1 MKNIQEKKQLVTE
14 FLSGEMKPERIVR
27 FEKMCRKDS
36 ELRAL
41 LEKHAAMDALLYEQQ
56 GTSATE
62 GNYREMVD
70 EILFGNEAGKKNRR
84 VSFWL
89 RAYAIAATLLVVL
102 SGGLLLQK
110 NTNQQSLK
118 RSKAETVGIPGSH
131 PIPQSGKSIT
141 RITSDAVL
149 ISEEGTRARVVT
161 VGDTAATVIIA
172 QGNVSLDVKG
182 TSGGTYSVVTPHTAV
197 TLHGTVIRAVVTELE
212 TEINVL
218 EGSVEVVHRYNS
230 DVTRRLHAGHIVFAD
245 SRSLE
250 TETRLTPEVCSSRKN
265 LLRAYVQWV
274 QEQKNG

>member
-1 MKNIQEKKQLVTE
+1 MKDIHGKKQLVAE
-14 FLSGEMKPERIVR
+14 FLNGEMKPEKIAW
-27 FEKMCRKDS
+27 FETMCRKDM
-36 ELRAL
+36 ELQEL
-41 LEKHAAMDALLYEQQ
+41 LEKNATMDALLYEQHS
-56 GTSATE
+56 TC
-62 GNYREMVD
+62 GNEEKYPEMVD
-70 EILFGNEAGKKNRR
+70 ALLFGNEVMKKSRR

-89 RAYAIAATLLVVL
+89 RAYAVAATLLVVL

-110 NTNQQSLK
+110 NITRQSLK
-118 RSKAETVGIPGSH
+118 RSDAEPVRIPGSH

-149 ISEEGTRARVVT
+149 ISEEGTRARVVS
-161 VGDTAATVIIA
+161 VGDTATTVIVA

-182 TSGGTYSVVTPHTAV
+182 TSGGAYTVVTPHTAV
-197 TLHGTVIRAVVTELE
+197 TLHGTVVRVVVTELE

-218 EGSVEVVHRYNS
+218 EGSVEVVHRYNT
-230 DVTRRLHAGHIVFAD
+230 DVARELHAGHIVFAD

-250 TETRLTPEVCSSRKN
+250 TETRLTPEVCNSRKN